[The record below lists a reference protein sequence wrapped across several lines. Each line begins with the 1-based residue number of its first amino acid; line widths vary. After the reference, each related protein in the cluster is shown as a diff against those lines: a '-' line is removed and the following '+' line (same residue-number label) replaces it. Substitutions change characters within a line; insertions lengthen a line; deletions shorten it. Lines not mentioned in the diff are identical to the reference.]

1 MENETHASN
10 SFKIENCRA
19 KNGAADLVDCL
30 SPEQANLCGF
40 SLLFGYGYFCKHPQR
55 FGIVEMTASLKNKLV
70 SPPDV
75 SQSDNQE

>member
-1 MENETHASN
+1 MENTSHASKN
-10 SFKIENCRA
+10 FNMENCRA
-19 KNGAADLVDCL
+19 ENKIKDWVDCL
-30 SPEQANLCGF
+30 SPEQARFCGF
-40 SLLFGYGYFCKHPQR
+40 SLPFGNGYFCKHPQR